1 MWVEARDYD
10 EAWEKIFD
18 DYVED
23 VLSEF
28 IKKGC
33 DVVIE
38 YGGCRRYEFK
48 GADEYNC
55 ETRGIIEL
63 SFQEFIEELGYCE
76 FLDLLKEN

>member
-1 MWVEARDYD
+1 MFVNAKNQE

-18 DYVED
+18 DYIED

-33 DVVIE
+33 EIVIE
-38 YGGCRRYEFK
+38 YGDCTQYEVGSSFEHECNTK
-48 GADEYNC
+48 
-55 ETRGIIEL
+55 GIIEL
-63 SFQEFIEELGYCE
+63 SFQEFIKELGYCE